1 MKKQTRS
8 LLIKIVGT
16 IAILGF
22 LVTRIDWDIEEFSN
36 IFSQLN
42 IRLYLLSLT
51 GVILVLGLKSI
62 RWNLLLRAE
71 HCNYPF
77 ISAFSAYM
85 SSFTIG
91 LVTPGRIGEI
101 ARLYYVRGDRNID
114 FYHSFKTIITDRIFD
129 FALLVWFGASGLLFF
144 YKVAGDISAF
154 WYLLI
159 IGVLLLIIWF
169 IGTFILN
176 RIHSEK
182 KYITF
187 ITEAW
192 TEMLQKKMLVPW
204 LLTLVAYLVFYIAN
218 WLIILAVGQRIS
230 LVEIGFILSLMSLV
244 TLIPITLAGFGTREA
259 SLIFLFAFYS
269 ITPETAIVYSLLQ
282 FIAFFLWGGIIG
294 MICWFIKPI
303 KFSLIKDDT
312 KKVIDFLRPKS
323 TK

>member
-8 LLIKIVGT
+8 LLLKIAGT

-22 LVTRIDWDIEEFSN
+22 LVTRIDWNIEEFN
-36 IFSQLN
+36 KIFSQLN

-51 GVILVLGLKSI
+51 GVILVLGLKSV

-77 ISAFSAYM
+77 ISAFTAYM

-114 FYHSFKTIITDRIFD
+114 FYHSFKTIVTDRIFD
-129 FALLVWFGASGLLFF
+129 FALLVWFGVSGMLFF

-159 IGVLLLIIWF
+159 IGVSLILLWL

-176 RIHSEK
+176 TIHSEK
-182 KYITF
+182 KYINF
-187 ITEAW
+187 IKEVW
-192 TEMLQKKMLVPW
+192 TGMFQKKMFMPW

-218 WLIILAVGQRIS
+218 WFIVLAVGQQIS
-230 LVEIGFILSLMSLV
+230 LIEIGFILSLMSLV

-259 SLIFLFAFYS
+259 SLIFLFAFYN
-269 ITPETAIVYSLLQ
+269 IAPETAIVYSLLQ
-282 FIAFFLWGGIIG
+282 FMAFFLWGGIIG

-303 KFSLIKDDT
+303 KLSLIKEDS